1 MQPKTSFYLF
11 GSVLLLGVFYF
22 FLLSPPGNFPIGNL
36 INIEKGSSLQ
46 KVSST
51 LRTNKVIRS
60 RVAFEFF
67 VIIFGGER
75 RVRPAYYSFERELPV
90 FEVAWR
96 VSGGKFRLAPVV
108 VTIPEGF
115 DVHQIADAFAEKLPN
130 FNKEEFLTL
139 VEDKE
144 GYLFPDTYFFLN
156 TDGTQEAI
164 TSLQENFDK
173 KLEPLL
179 PEIAASGRTLA
190 EIITMASIIEGEAN
204 GDEDRGLIAGILWKR
219 FSIGMPLQAD
229 AAPETYQAK
238 GLPKSPI
245 GNPGLKAIIAAL
257 HPQKSAYLYYLH
269 DPDGNIH
276 YAKNFAEHTANKAK
290 YLK

>member
-1 MQPKTSFYLF
+1 MWRSSQLCGTSRARFSKCRRWSASSPARPRHLRIYLPNMQPKTPFYLF

-115 DVHQIADAFAEKLPN
+115 DSHQIADAFAEKLPN

-139 VEDKE
+139 VADKE

-164 TSLQENFDK
+164 TSLQETLQK
-173 KLEPLL
+173 KWGPLL
-179 PEIAASGRTLA
+179 PVMAVPGRPRQF
-190 EIITMASIIEGEAN
+190 G
-204 GDEDRGLIAGILWKR
+204 AG
-219 FSIGMPLQAD
+219 
-229 AAPETYQAK
+229 AAPIFCQGFLVATQ
-238 GLPKSPI
+238 L
-245 GNPGLKAIIAAL
+245 
-257 HPQKSAYLYYLH
+257 
-269 DPDGNIH
+269 
-276 YAKNFAEHTANKAK
+276 
-290 YLK
+290 

>member
-257 HPQKSAYLYYLH
+257 RPQKSAYLYYLH